1 MNSATLYE
9 DEDEI
14 EIYHNKISDNI
25 DVFSADCT
33 VSLSDAEKI
42 INSLDLNDLINES
55 GYIFFDTCAV
65 TESAHNK
72 CKQLV
77 KNLAAKYP
85 KRKFILTG
93 CGVNYDKNFYSI
105 YGTALTNQEKFNI
118 LNYGFLSKNNN
129 KTILLNKQKQFGV
142 VKIEDGCYNN
152 CSYCVVNKIRPHY
165 QVPYE
170 EIKKE
175 ISYLLK
181 QGKKNIILAG
191 TEISSYNYEDMDLI
205 SLCKIILKDFPEINS
220 LKLDPID
227 PASKIIIPLIEFI
240 KQESKMDNKI
250 FLCTQSCSDSIL
262 KSMRR
267 RHNVKR
273 LYELNK
279 IADDKIDFVYQLI
292 IGFPGETDEL
302 FQETLN
308 NLKELKPIEVDV
320 MLFSPRVG
328 TDAYNMPNKI
338 DKKIIKKRQEIIY
351 KLYNQH

>member
-1 MNSATLYE
+1 MNDIILEKDT
-9 DEDEI
+9 I
-14 EIYHNKISDNI
+14 EIYHNKISNNI
-25 DVFSADCT
+25 DIFSSDCT
-33 VSLSDAEKI
+33 VSLSDIEKI
-42 INSLDLNDLINES
+42 INFLNFDKFKNKKAYVI
-55 GYIFFDTCAV
+55 FDTCAV

-72 CKQLV
+72 CKE
-77 KNLAAKYP
+77 LAKKLYKKYP
-85 KRKFILTG
+85 TRQFFFTG
-93 CGVNYDKNFYSI
+93 CGVNYDKKFYSI
-105 YGTALTNQEKFNI
+105 YGIALTNQEKFNI
-118 LNYGFLSKNNN
+118 LNYGCLSKNNN

-152 CSYCVVNKIRPHY
+152 CSYCIVNKIRPHY

-175 ISYLLK
+175 ISFLLK

-191 TEISSYNYEDMDLI
+191 TEISSYNYEDINLI
-205 SLCKIILKDFPEINS
+205 SLCKMILKDFPEINS

-227 PASKIIIPLIEFI
+227 PASKIIIPLIEFV
-240 KQESKMDNKI
+240 KQEHRMNNKI

-273 LYELNK
+273 LYELKK
-279 IADDKIDFVYQLI
+279 IAGDKIDFVYQLI

-308 NLKELKPIEVDV
+308 NLKKLKPIEVDV

-328 TDAYNMPNKI
+328 TDAYNMSNKI
-338 DKKIIKKRQEIIY
+338 DEKIIKERQKIIY
-351 KLYNQH
+351 KLYNQQ